1 LASSTTISAEEPA
14 GAELAQGVGDALGDG
29 LGAALGDGLGD
40 GLGLAALEVEPQA
53 KVAITTTMPSAPR
66 HGIRPW

>member
-14 GAELAQGVGDALGDG
+14 GAELAQGVGDVMGDG
-29 LGAALGDGLGD
+29 LGDALGGLGD

-53 KVAITTTMPSAPR
+53 KVAITTTIPSAPR